1 MKRVI
6 KCSDDHRYPFGCKV
20 GDHIKDLRTG
30 KIGEIVKDGCS
41 GNYNIIYVDFGDGKL
56 KRICP
61 LDDAQSVGRYDI
73 VESAT
78 NSCGMAAKITSSDED
93 RVDYGYDDYEWLAT
107 KDVQDSD
114 GFLTEYTMYRRR
126 SDGMYVMVFGDRDI
140 YSPEDGDFDYE
151 TEDEQDAW
159 NWFDS
164 YTGFDD
170 DEEVYSSTDEIHVST
185 DATDEIIWVIEN
197 GVHSDLFVG
206 NSSKEVLNELKSG
219 KLPGTEKY
227 VVKYK
232 NDNVVLEFTIDEF
245 LDEFD
250 N

>member
-6 KCSDDHRYPFGCKV
+6 K
-20 GDHIKDLRTG
+20 
-30 KIGEIVKDGCS
+30 
-41 GNYNIIYVDFGDGKL
+41 
-56 KRICP
+56 
-61 LDDAQSVGRYDI
+61 
-73 VESAT
+73 SAT
-78 NSCGMAAKITSSDED
+78 NTCGMAAKITSSDED

-114 GFLTEYTMYRRR
+114 GFLTDYTMYRRR
-126 SDGMYVMVFGDRDI
+126 SDGMYVMVFGDRDF

-159 NWFDS
+159 DWFDS

-170 DEEVYSSTDEIHVST
+170 EDEDLDILSATYTDMDGDTQDYSDWGVELVEDIDDRSAIVRDGSGRYTRWSKSSNRPLSRINKNNEYVPVWYNSIDEIHASA
-185 DATDEIIWVIEN
+185 DAADEIIWVIEN

-206 NSSKEVLNELKSG
+206 NSPKEVLNELKSG

-232 NDNVVLEFTIDEF
+232 NDNVVLEFTISEF
-245 LDEFD
+245 LDEFA